1 MEKKIYEL
9 TVVMGDK
16 KTEKDEKTLVEAA
29 LEKVGGRLV
38 EFNFWGKKDLVR
50 PIKKQGTVV
59 MGFFEVELAAAKVA
73 EFGTRLRMN
82 DEVMRHLVVIKD
94 QSTKIGKSTNKK
106 IEKTVNEK
114 PIINSKKK

>member
-82 DEVMRHLVVIKD
+82 DEVARHLLVVKEESAKVSLKAKKPTKKVIK
-94 QSTKIGKSTNKK
+94 K
-106 IEKTVNEK
+106 EK
-114 PIINSKKK
+114 